1 MEKNTETLSE
11 KALAFVL
18 VEAEPGPGK
27 IVLPGADPFLLKNF
41 PPNQRISFDKHIV
54 IEAGKSVRIGR
65 DVSNEIVLDIPNVSR
80 FHAVLTATATGVRLS
95 DLSSTNGTYVN
106 ENPVSSPLRLASGD
120 TIEIGAAKLRVELVS
135 DLKAQSSI
143 EVVRTLFDPVNT
155 SGVVT
160 VLVADIC
167 NYTTLS
173 EALPPEDLT
182 KTLQHWFER
191 VATIIDD
198 FGGKVDK
205 YIGDCVMAFWR
216 CNDLN
221 TKLQTVDA
229 TKAALRIK
237 EETQL
242 LSKSKLW
249 PHKHLHD
256 WDCRLTLNTGQA
268 MLGKIGGH
276 GARDFTVLGDV
287 VNVAFRLID
296 VASRRGYDFVIGEAT
311 ARNVQDVVPVARLG
325 PVPVKGRSQKVIAYT
340 LPQDLHP

>member
-1 MEKNTETLSE
+1 MLSE

-27 IVLPGADPFLLKNF
+27 IVLPGSGPILLQNF
-41 PPNQRISFDKHIV
+41 PPNQRISLDKNIV

-65 DVSNEIVLDIPNVSR
+65 DASNEVVLDIPNVSR

-95 DLSSTNGTYVN
+95 DLSSTNGTYLN
-106 ENPVSSPLRLASGD
+106 ENPVSSPLRLTSGD
-120 TIEIGAAKLRVELVS
+120 TIEIGSAKLHVELLS
-135 DLKAQSSI
+135 DLKTQTSMQ
-143 EVVRTLFDPVNT
+143 VVHTLFDPVTT
-155 SGVVT
+155 SGIVT

-167 NYTTLS
+167 NYTKLS
-173 EALPPEDLT
+173 EELPPEELT
-182 KTLQHWFER
+182 KMLQHWFER

-216 CNDLN
+216 CTDLN
-221 TKLQTVDA
+221 IKLQTVDA

-242 LSKSKLW
+242 LSESKLW

-256 WDCRLTLNTGQA
+256 WDCRLTLNTGQV
-268 MLGKIGGH
+268 MLGKIGGR

-287 VNVAFRLID
+287 VNVAFRLIN
-296 VASRRGYDFVIGEAT
+296 VASRRGYDFVLSEAT
-311 ARNVQDVVPVARLG
+311 ARNVQHAVPVARLG
-325 PVPVKGRSQKVIAYT
+325 PVAVKGRSQKIVAYT
-340 LPQDLHP
+340 LSQELHD